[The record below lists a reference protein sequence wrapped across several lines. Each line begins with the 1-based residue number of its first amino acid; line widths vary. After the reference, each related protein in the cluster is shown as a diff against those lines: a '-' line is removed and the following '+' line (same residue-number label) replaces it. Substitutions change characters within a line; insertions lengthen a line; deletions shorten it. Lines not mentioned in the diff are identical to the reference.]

1 MPKHFGSLS
10 IEPSERNAP
19 KKAGRHAEEQE
30 HLLRRL
36 VGGHIELSDDSDD
49 GSSCDNDDDDPRAA
63 DAYTEGQSS
72 TADRKG
78 KGRRGNG
85 DFLLLSR

>member
-1 MPKHFGSLS
+1 M
-10 IEPSERNAP
+10 
-19 KKAGRHAEEQE
+19 
-30 HLLRRL
+30 
-36 VGGHIELSDDSDD
+36 ELSDDSDD